1 MTRLKKELAKRYIT
15 YEANSIDRTY
25 SRLLCIN
32 NNLIVIAKI
41 LNYEECN
48 SYSSQE
54 FEIYDRNY
62 ELIGS
67 QLISKQFDKFV
78 ELKSFAIVEPE
89 LPEGIYCI
97 NIN

>member
-15 YEANSIDRTY
+15 YEANSIDPTY

-41 LNYEECN
+41 YYEELN

-54 FEIYDRNY
+54 FEIYNRNY

-67 QLISKQFDKFV
+67 QIISKQFNKFV
-78 ELKSFAIVEPE
+78 ELKSFAIVEPK
-89 LPEGIYCI
+89 LPKEIYSI
-97 NIN
+97 DI

>member
-15 YEANSIDRTY
+15 YEANSINRTY

-41 LNYEECN
+41 YYEECN

-54 FEIYDRNY
+54 FEIYNRNY

-78 ELKSFAIVEPE
+78 KLKSFAIVESE
-89 LPEGIYCI
+89 LHEGIYSIDI
-97 NIN
+97 N